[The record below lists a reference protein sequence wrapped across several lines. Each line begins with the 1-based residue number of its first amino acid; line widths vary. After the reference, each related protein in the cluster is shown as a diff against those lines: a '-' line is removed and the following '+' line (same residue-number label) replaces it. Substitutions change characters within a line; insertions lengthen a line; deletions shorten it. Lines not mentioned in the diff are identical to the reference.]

1 MAPRARTTGPG
12 SAAPDPR
19 GATRGGPLGPLLLRA
34 LGVLAVLGGLAL
46 GLVRTTPPAHAG
58 GASRQPHLRVIRDN
72 GAVLADLPLAPPAAW
87 EVRWNH
93 SVTGILVSDFYRF
106 EGGRMVLVASHTP
119 AFDAGLGQI
128 PGRGTVTSDR
138 HHGYWITGI
147 DEPVPGNRYLLRVGS
162 RAVDHRL
169 VVAGRVVSLSALAEH
184 QRVRVEVV
192 TP

>member
-1 MAPRARTTGPG
+1 MPPRARTTSPG
-12 SAAPDPR
+12 SAARDPR
-19 GATRGGPLGPLLLRA
+19 GATRGGPFGPLLLRA
-34 LGVLAVLGGLAL
+34 LGVLFLLGGVTLAW
-46 GLVRTTPPAHAG
+46 VRIAPPAQVD
-58 GASRQPHLRVIRDN
+58 GAATLPHLQVIRED
-72 GAVLADLPLAPPAAW
+72 GTVLADLPLAPPASW

-93 SVTGILVSDFYRF
+93 SVTGVLVSDFYLF

-128 PGRGTVTSDR
+128 PGRGTVTSDA

-147 DEPVPGNRYLLRVGS
+147 DEPVPGNGYLLRVGS